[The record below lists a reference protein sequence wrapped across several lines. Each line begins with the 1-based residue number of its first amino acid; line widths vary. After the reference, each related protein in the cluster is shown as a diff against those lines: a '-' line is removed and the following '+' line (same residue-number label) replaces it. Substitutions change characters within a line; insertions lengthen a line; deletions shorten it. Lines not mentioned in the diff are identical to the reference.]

1 MTTDSSTRRPT
12 RQRAAIAEVLAASP
26 GFQSAQDLH
35 SQLQARGTKVG
46 LATVYR
52 ALASMATDGEADVRR
67 TDDGEALYRACS
79 EGHHHHLVCRVCGRT
94 VEIDGPAVER
104 WTAQVSA
111 EHGFTRVDHTLE
123 LVGTCADCSTTSGD

>member
-1 MTTDSSTRRPT
+1 MTAAPTTRRPT
-12 RQRAAIAEVLAASP
+12 RQRAAIAEVLAASA
-26 GFQSAQDLH
+26 GFQSAQELH
-35 SQLQARGTKVG
+35 AQLQSSGTRVG

-52 ALASMATDGEADVRR
+52 ALQAMATDGEADVRR
-67 TDDGEALYRACS
+67 TDDGEAVYRACS

-111 EHGFTRVDHTLE
+111 EHGFSDVDHTLE
-123 LVGTCADCSTTSGD
+123 LVGTCADCR

>member
-1 MTTDSSTRRPT
+1 MTTDPATRRPT
-12 RQRAAIAEVLAASP
+12 RQRAAIAELLAASS
-26 GFQSAQDLH
+26 GFQSAQELH
-35 SQLQARGTKVG
+35 ARLQARGTRVG

-52 ALASMATDGEADVRR
+52 ALQSMATDGEADVRR
-67 TDDGEALYRACS
+67 TDDGEAVYRACS

-111 EHGFTRVDHTLE
+111 EHGFTDVDHTLE
-123 LVGTCADCSTTSGD
+123 LVGTCADCSPAHL